1 MRAGKILEMIFFP
14 IIIIGLLIWGYYPV
28 YSVEGMDQH
37 SEKRTS
43 EPEQEIPEGELL
55 FSVKK
60 QEKSHVRT
68 AIDPVCGAEVQ
79 KNTAFKEE
87 YEGKSYYFCSKRC
100 KEIFKKGP
108 SKYQFE

>member
-1 MRAGKILEMIFFP
+1 MRAVKILEKIFFP
-14 IIIIGLLIWGYYPV
+14 IILIGLLIWGYYPV
-28 YSVEGMDQH
+28 YSEEGVDRH
-37 SEKRTS
+37 SEKRAS
-43 EPEQEIPEGELL
+43 EPEQEIPEELSL
-55 FSVKK
+55 SLKK
-60 QEKSHVRT
+60 QEKCPIRT